1 MKEGKVFKRI
11 LAVALVVVMTIT
23 MVPFGVFAGSTD
35 SNCAHLKENTV
46 YKPLKAATCTED
58 GVKAHY
64 LCKCGAKVQYPTI
77 DNPKVVTDEHLK
89 ISALN
94 HDLVDVVA
102 KPATC
107 TVAGYTAHKDCS
119 RCDYTEGKT
128 VIPAEHSWNTGTV
141 TKVAT
146 CKEPG
151 VKTFECTANGC
162 DAKRTEPVAKT
173 NDHSYSE
180 ATCNAPATCSVCGG
194 TTGTKRSHEYTTTV
208 VAPTCYAKGYTLHD
222 CKFCDESYKDT
233 YVNEIAHKLND
244 GVVTTAATCTA
255 DGVKTFSCTAEG
267 CTYTKTEKIEKVAH
281 EAEDIP
287 TVTADCTT
295 PGSTGGQKCKV
306 CNKVIK
312 EPTTTNALGHDIE
325 KIPAV
330 AATCLEA
337 GKTEGE
343 RCKRTGC
350 TYVKAQEPVAARG
363 HDYKDNVVLVEATCT
378 KKGEKATVCSRCQ
391 DVKPGTKTEIP
402 MAAHTYKGKVE
413 PIKLPDCEKKGREA
427 DICTKCGAEKPG
439 TGKDINALGH
449 DWDKGTVKVAADCQK
464 EGTTTFKC
472 QRKDCGKTEDR
483 KTDKLD
489 CQFEEKI
496 KEPTCEEDGYSTFT
510 CKMCKSSYI
519 DKKVDKFGHSFI
531 TYVQDE
537 NTATCYSNGTKT
549 ALCDHGCGK
558 KNTITDEGSM
568 IDHKLTDFKTI
579 KEATCTEEGEEEAK
593 CFYFDKCGY
602 SESYPTDAL
611 GHTITKDTKFTVDKA
626 ATCTEKGSQSKHC
639 ERCSYTEG
647 AEEIPALGHDFQ
659 LQEGSS
665 ASCLTAGVAN
675 YKCSRCP
682 ETKKETVADPLG
694 HDFNN
699 YVFNAGT
706 ATCQKDGTETSKCSR
721 CDVTDTRTA
730 AGSKLDHVAGEAA
743 ILPATTKV
751 NGLSRTTCTV
761 CGDVVEEFE
770 IAKIASLKLAYTS
783 AIYNGKQRI
792 PKLTITDAN
801 GNALIKG
808 TDYTVVTPT
817 KEESAKI
824 GTHSYTVTFIGN
836 YEGEEEV
843 TYKVVP
849 TKTSKISATKK
860 QTEIKLTWKAVDG
873 AVGYRVY
880 VLNTKTGKYKTLV
893 KYVRGKT
900 TYTVKDLKAGT
911 NYKFAVKAYGKDGD
925 TVVWADTYTEASF
938 TTLVAKTSKITATP
952 AKTSVKLSW
961 KAVSGADGYRVY
973 VYNAKTKKYSTVAT
987 VKGKTTYTVKDLK
1000 AGTSY
1005 TFAVKA
1011 YDTVAKKA
1019 VWSNQ
1024 YTTVKV
1030 TTKK

>member
-11 LAVALVVVMTIT
+11 LAIALVVVMTIT
-23 MVPFGVFAGSTD
+23 MVPFGVFATD
-35 SNCAHLKENTV
+35 
-46 YKPLKAATCTED
+46 ATTHEH
-58 GVKAHY
+58 VW
-64 LCKCGAKVQYPTI
+64 GAKWTEG
-77 DNPKVVTDEHLK
+77 T
-89 ISALN
+89 SS
-94 HDLVDVVA
+94 
-102 KPATC
+102 TC
-107 TVAGYTAHKDCS
+107 TVAGHKGYYAC
-119 RCDYTEGKT
+119 TVEG
-128 VIPAEHSWNTGTV
+128 
-141 TKVAT
+141 
-146 CKEPG
+146 
-151 VKTFECTANGC
+151 
-162 DAKRTEPVAKT
+162 
-173 NDHSYSE
+173 
-180 ATCNAPATCSVCGG
+180 CNAKADASKKILASVEKPLADH
-194 TTGTKRSHEYTTTV
+194 TW
-208 VAPTCYAKGYTLHD
+208 
-222 CKFCDESYKDT
+222 
-233 YVNEIAHKLND
+233 ND
-244 GVVTTAATCTA
+244 GVVTTPATCGAKGTKTFTCSVCNGTKTEEIAKLTTHTWNATTGKCSVCTADCTHNWTAGKCTVCDKVCTHTGGTATCKDKKICTICGEKYGDLLTTHTYDKTSANGICTVCNAVCAHNENPSVAIPEVAATCTT
-255 DGVKTFSCTAEG
+255 DGSKNGFKC
-267 CTYTKTEKIEKVAH
+267 
-281 EAEDIP
+281 
-287 TVTADCTT
+287 ADCGKTVIE
-295 PGSTGGQKCKV
+295 PKKV
-306 CNKVIK
+306 EK
-312 EPTTTNALGHDIE
+312 LGHDIE
-325 KIPAV
+325 VIEGTAP
-330 AATCLEA
+330 TCTTA
-337 GKTEGE
+337 GKSDGQK
-343 RCKRTGC
+343 CKRCDYKVDQVTLAALDHAWSATKQTVKDSTCTAVGSKAIVCTREGC
-350 TYVKAQEPVAARG
+350 NAIKDGTTEEIAKKA
-363 HDYKDNVVLVEATCT
+363 HDYKAKAVTKEATCDT
-378 KKGEKATVCSRCQ
+378 AGEKAKVCKNCS
-391 DVKPGTKTEIP
+391 DKTE
-402 MAAHTYKGKVE
+402 VE
-413 PIKLPDCEKKGREA
+413 EIK
-427 DICTKCGAEKPG
+427 
-439 TGKDINALGH
+439 ALGH
-449 DWDKGTVKVAADCQK
+449 DWDNGTVKVAADCQK

-472 QRKDCGKTEDR
+472 QRTGCGKTEDR
-483 KTDKLD
+483 KVEKLD

-537 NTATCYSNGTKT
+537 NTATCYSDGTKT

-558 KNTITDEGSM
+558 KNTITDEGSK
-568 IDHKLTDFKTI
+568 IDHKLTDFTTV

-611 GHTITKDTKFTVDKA
+611 GHTITKDTQFTVDKA

-647 AEEIPALGHDFQ
+647 TEEISALGHDFK
-659 LQEGSS
+659 LTDDSK
-665 ASCLTAGVAN
+665 ATCTTAGVAK
-675 YKCSRCP
+675 YKCTRCT
-682 ETKKETVADPLG
+682 ETKEETVDQPLG
-694 HDFNN
+694 HTFDN
-699 YVFNAGT
+699 YVLNEGT
-706 ATCQKDGTETSKCSR
+706 ATCQQDGTETSKCKN

-730 AGSKLDHVAGEAA
+730 VGSKLDHTAGEAV
-743 ILPATTKV
+743 IVPASKEA
-751 NGLSRTTCTV
+751 NGSSKTTCTV
-761 CGDVVEEFE
+761 CGEVVEEFE
-770 IAKIASLKLAYTS
+770 IAKIATLKLAYTS

-801 GNALIKG
+801 GNTLVKG

-824 GTHSYTVTFIGN
+824 GTHSYTVTFMGN

-880 VLNTKTGKYKTLV
+880 VLNTKTGKYKTLA
-893 KYVRGKT
+893 KYVKGKT

-925 TVVWADTYTEASF
+925 TIVWATTYTEASF
-938 TTLVAKTSKITATP
+938 TTLVSKTSKITATP
-952 AKTSVKLSW
+952 AKTSVKLTW

-973 VYNAKTKKYSTVAT
+973 VYNTKTKKYSTVAT

-1030 TTKK
+1030 TTNK

>member
-23 MVPFGVFAGSTD
+23 MVPFGVFAGTGDAPACTHESYTKVPA
-35 SNCAHLKENTV
+35 S
-46 YKPLKAATCTED
+46 AATCTEPALQEHYECNNCHAKGKLVTG
-58 GVKAHY
+58 GVFSVRTIAELTTAPAAEHNWNAGTVTSPAT
-64 LCKCGAKVQYPTI
+64 CGAKGKKTFTCSVCNGTKTEEI
-77 DNPKVVTDEHLK
+77 AKLTTHTWNATTGKCSVCSADCTHSWTAGKCTVCEKVCTHTGGTATCKAQAICDVCGQSYGAK
-89 ISALN
+89 AN
-94 HDLVDVVA
+94 HTYATTFTVDVA
-102 KPATC
+102 PTC
-107 TVAGYTAHKDCS
+107 TV
-119 RCDYTEGKT
+119 
-128 VIPAEHSWNTGTV
+128 
-141 TKVAT
+141 
-146 CKEPG
+146 PG
-151 VKTFECTANGC
+151 SKSKHCTTPGC
-162 DAKRTEPVAKT
+162 DAKTDVTAI
-173 NDHSYSE
+173 
-180 ATCNAPATCSVCGG
+180 PATGHKFDK
-194 TTGTKRSHEYTTTV
+194 TK
-208 VAPTCYAKGYTLHD
+208 ADGD
-222 CKFCDESYKDT
+222 CTECT
-233 YVNEIAHKLND
+233 YVCTHNENPSVAIPEVK
-244 GVVTTAATCTA
+244 ATCTT
-255 DGVKTFSCTAEG
+255 DGSKNGFKC
-267 CTYTKTEKIEKVAH
+267 
-281 EAEDIP
+281 
-287 TVTADCTT
+287 ADC
-295 PGSTGGQKCKV
+295 GKV
-306 CNKVIK
+306 VIEPKKVEK
-312 EPTTTNALGHDIE
+312 LGHDIE
-325 KIPAV
+325 VIEGTAP
-330 AATCLEA
+330 TCTTA
-337 GKTEGE
+337 GKSDGQ
-343 RCKRTGC
+343 RCKRCDYKVEQVNLPALDHKWSATKEIVKDSTCTAKGSKAIVCTREGC
-350 TYVKAQEPVAARG
+350 NAIKEGTAEEIAMKP
-363 HDYKDNVVLVEATCT
+363 HDYKAKAVTKEATCET
-378 KKGEKATVCSRCQ
+378 AGEKAKVCKNC
-391 DVKPGTKTEIP
+391 TAKTDIEVIP
-402 MAAHTYKGKVE
+402 
-413 PIKLPDCEKKGREA
+413 
-427 DICTKCGAEKPG
+427 
-439 TGKDINALGH
+439 ALGH

-464 EGTTTFKC
+464 KGTTTFKC

-483 KTDKLD
+483 ATDKLD

-537 NTATCYSNGTKT
+537 NTATCYSDGTKT

-558 KNTITDEGSM
+558 KNTITDEGSK

-699 YVFNAGT
+699 YVFNEGT

-730 AGSKLDHVAGEAA
+730 AGSKLDHVAGEAV
-743 ILPATTKV
+743 IVPASTKA
-751 NGLSRTTCTV
+751 NGSSKTTCTV

-770 IAKIASLKLAYTS
+770 IAKVASLKLAYTS

-911 NYKFAVKAYGKDGD
+911 NYKFAVQAYGKDGD
-925 TVVWADTYTEASF
+925 TIVWADTYTEASF

-987 VKGKTTYTVKDLK
+987 VKGKTTYTVKDLT
-1000 AGTSY
+1000 AGTGY

-1011 YDTVAKKA
+1011 YDTVAKKT

>member
-23 MVPFGVFAGSTD
+23 MVPFGVFAAEGTGDASATPITPENCEHVKVLETKVEQVNPTCTQDGMKAYYACVCGAKIVYYSNIPKIETD
-35 SNCAHLKENTV
+35 ATLKID
-46 YKPLKAATCTED
+46 KLGHKWADATCTTPKTCSVCGTTEGD
-58 GVKAHY
+58 ALGHTGGTATCTTQAVCSVCGQSY
-64 LCKCGAKVQYPTI
+64 GAKANHTYATTYTI
-77 DNPKVVTDEHLK
+77 DRDP
-89 ISALN
+89 
-94 HDLVDVVA
+94 
-102 KPATC
+102 TC
-107 TVAGYTAHKDCS
+107 TVAGEKSKHCTQEGCTATTDV
-119 RCDYTEGKT
+119 TA
-128 VIPAEHSWNTGTV
+128 IPATGHNFDK
-141 TKVAT
+141 TKADGKCT
-146 CKEPG
+146 
-151 VKTFECTANGC
+151 ECTAVCPHDNGE
-162 DAKRTEPVAKT
+162 AIPAV
-173 NDHSYSE
+173 E
-180 ATCNAPATCSVCGG
+180 ATC
-194 TTGTKRSHEYTTTV
+194 
-208 VAPTCYAKGYTLHD
+208 
-222 CKFCDESYKDT
+222 
-233 YVNEIAHKLND
+233 
-244 GVVTTAATCTA
+244 
-255 DGVKTFSCTAEG
+255 
-267 CTYTKTEKIEKVAH
+267 TEK
-281 EAEDIP
+281 
-287 TVTADCTT
+287 
-295 PGSTGGQKCKV
+295 GSTAGFKCSDCGFV
-306 CNKVIK
+306 RIAPK
-312 EPTTTNALGHDIE
+312 ETNALGHDIE
-325 KIPAV
+325 VIEGTAPTCTETGKSDGKKCKRCDYEVAQTNIPATGHDFS
-330 AATCLEA
+330 ATTKTVIKESTCSSKGSKAIVCKNA
-337 GKTEGE
+337 GCNVIKDGSTEE
-343 RCKRTGC
+343 IPMKD
-350 TYVKAQEPVAARG
+350 
-363 HDYKDNVVLVEATCT
+363 HDYKDKAVTKEATCDT
-378 KKGEKATVCSRCQ
+378 AGEKAKVCKNC
-391 DVKPGTKTEIP
+391 TAKTEIE
-402 MAAHTYKGKVE
+402 V
-413 PIKLPDCEKKGREA
+413 IK
-427 DICTKCGAEKPG
+427 
-439 TGKDINALGH
+439 ALGH

-464 EGTTTFKC
+464 EGITTFKC

-537 NTATCYSNGTKT
+537 NTATCYSDGTKT

-558 KNTITDEGSM
+558 KNTITDEGSK

-730 AGSKLDHVAGEAA
+730 AGSKLDHVAGEAV
-743 ILPATTKV
+743 IVPASTKA
-751 NGLSRTTCTV
+751 NGSSTTTCTV

-770 IAKIASLKLAYTS
+770 IAKVASLKLAYTS

-893 KYVRGKT
+893 KYVKGKT

>member
-11 LAVALVVVMTIT
+11 LAIALVVVMTIT
-23 MVPFGVFAGSTD
+23 MVPFGVFAAGEATTTPTPAD
-35 SNCAHLKENTV
+35 CAHNTTHTVINRVEPTCTTDGHYRYYQCVCGV
-46 YKPLKAATCTED
+46 YFNRCNETTNELSEPIADPATFGVINKLGHQWAEATCTEAKHCTRT
-58 GVKAHY
+58 GCTATEGNALGHTGGTATCLVKA
-64 LCKCGAKVQYPTI
+64 KCTRCDQFYGDKANHPYATEYTVDRDPSCTTAGSKSKHCTTATCTAKTEETPIAATGHKF
-77 DNPKVVTDEHLK
+77 DKTKADGKCTAADCNATCSHTG
-89 ISALN
+89 S
-94 HDLVDVVA
+94 LVEIPEV
-102 KPATC
+102 KATC
-107 TVAGYTAHKDCS
+107 TVGGSKGGY
-119 RCDYTEGKT
+119 
-128 VIPAEHSWNTGTV
+128 
-141 TKVAT
+141 
-146 CKEPG
+146 
-151 VKTFECTANGC
+151 ECN
-162 DAKRTEPVAKT
+162 
-173 NDHSYSE
+173 
-180 ATCNAPATCSVCGG
+180 VCG
-194 TTGTKRSHEYTTTV
+194 KV
-208 VAPTCYAKGYTLHD
+208 VVDPAPTA
-222 CKFCDESYKDT
+222 
-233 YVNEIAHKLND
+233 
-244 GVVTTAATCTA
+244 
-255 DGVKTFSCTAEG
+255 
-267 CTYTKTEKIEKVAH
+267 
-281 EAEDIP
+281 
-287 TVTADCTT
+287 
-295 PGSTGGQKCKV
+295 
-306 CNKVIK
+306 
-312 EPTTTNALGHDIE
+312 ALGHDLE
-325 KIPAV
+325 KYTGKAP
-330 AATCLEA
+330 TCTEA
-337 GKTEGE
+337 GKSKGE
-343 RCKRTGC
+343 KCKRTGC
-350 TYVKAQEPVAARG
+350 TYELAQEDLAALGHAWSATKEIVKDSTCTAKGSKAIVCTREG
-363 HDYKDNVVLVEATCT
+363 CNAIKEGTAEEIAMKAHDYKAKAVTKEATCET
-378 KKGEKATVCSRCQ
+378 AGEKAKVCKNC
-391 DVKPGTKTEIP
+391 PAKTDIE
-402 MAAHTYKGKVE
+402 V
-413 PIKLPDCEKKGREA
+413 IK
-427 DICTKCGAEKPG
+427 
-439 TGKDINALGH
+439 ALGH

-472 QRKDCGKTEDR
+472 QRTGCGKTEDR

-537 NTATCYSNGTKT
+537 NTATCYANGTKT

-647 AEEIPALGHDFQ
+647 TEEIPALGHDFQ
-659 LQEGSS
+659 LTGDST

-682 ETKKETVADPLG
+682 ETKKETVGEPLG

-699 YVFNAGT
+699 YILNAGT

-730 AGSKLDHVAGEAA
+730 AGSKLDHVAGEAV
-743 ILPATTKV
+743 IVPASTKA
-751 NGLSRTTCTV
+751 NGSSKTTCTV

-770 IAKIASLKLAYTS
+770 IAKVASLKLAYTS

-952 AKTSVKLSW
+952 AKTSVKLTW

-973 VYNAKTKKYSTVAT
+973 VYNTKTKKYSTVAT

>member
-23 MVPFGVFAGSTD
+23 MVPFGVFATGEAPA
-35 SNCAHLKENTV
+35 CAHSNRKYV
-46 YKPLKAATCTED
+46 AAKAATCTED
-58 GVKAHY
+58 GHRDYYECQDCHMALLNIGGSNYGPAGNV
-64 LCKCGAKVQYPTI
+64 TI
-77 DNPKVVTDEHLK
+77 EAIGHAYGEWTKVTDATCYSKGLEKRVCENNAAH
-89 ISALN
+89 IETRETN
-94 HDLVDVVA
+94 MIDHNLVDVIA
-102 KPATC
+102 KDATC
-107 TVAGYTAHKDCS
+107 TENGYTAHKKCN
-119 RCDYTEGKT
+119 RAGCTYTVGKT
-128 VIPAEHSWNTGTV
+128 DVQAAHKWATTFTV
-141 TKVAT
+141 DTPAT
-146 CKEPG
+146 CKAAGSKSIHCTVANCTGKKDVTAIDALPHTFDKAKADG
-151 VKTFECTANGC
+151 KCTAVGCTGTCTHTYVKTE
-162 DAKRTEPVAKT
+162 V
-173 NDHSYSE
+173 
-180 ATCNAPATCSVCGG
+180 
-194 TTGTKRSHEYTTTV
+194 
-208 VAPTCYAKGYTLHD
+208 
-222 CKFCDESYKDT
+222 
-233 YVNEIAHKLND
+233 
-244 GVVTTAATCTA
+244 AATCTA
-255 DGVKTFSCTAEG
+255 KGADLFTCSTCGHSYKVEKGNLAAHTA
-267 CTYTKTEKIEKVAH
+267 V
-281 EAEDIP
+281 DIP
-287 TVTADCTT
+287 EVAATCTT
-295 PGSTGGQKCKV
+295 AGSKGGQKCSV
-306 CNKVIK
+306 CGEVLHAAQVV
-312 EPTTTNALGHDIE
+312 NALGHKIE
-325 KIPAV
+325 KIVSV
-330 AATCLEA
+330 AATCTTA

-343 RCKRTGC
+343 KCTRDGC
-350 TYVKAQEPVAARG
+350 TYVKAQEPIAARG
-363 HDYKDNVVLVEATCT
+363 HAWSTEKKVTLEATCT
-378 KKGEKATVCSRCQ
+378 AKGSKATVCTREGCNTI
-391 DVKPGTKTEIP
+391 KEGTIEEIAKKDHDYKAKAVTKEATCETAGEKAKVCKNCTAKTDSE
-402 MAAHTYKGKVE
+402 V
-413 PIKLPDCEKKGREA
+413 IK
-427 DICTKCGAEKPG
+427 
-439 TGKDINALGH
+439 ALGH

-464 EGTTTFKC
+464 KGTTTFKC

-483 KTDKLD
+483 ATDKLD

-537 NTATCYSNGTKT
+537 NTATCYANGTKT

-699 YVFNAGT
+699 YVFNEGT

-770 IAKIASLKLAYTS
+770 IAKIATLKLAYTS

-893 KYVRGKT
+893 KYVKGKT

-938 TTLVAKTSKITATP
+938 TTLVAKTSKVTATP

>member
-23 MVPFGVFAGSTD
+23 MVPFGVFATGEAPACTHESYTKVPA
-35 SNCAHLKENTV
+35 S
-46 YKPLKAATCTED
+46 AATCTEPALQEHYECNNCHAKGKLVTG
-58 GVKAHY
+58 GVFSVRTIVQLTTAPAAEHNWNAGTVTTPAT
-64 LCKCGAKVQYPTI
+64 CGAKGTKTFTCSVCNGTKTEEI
-77 DNPKVVTDEHLK
+77 AKLTTHSWNATTGKCTVCSADCTHSWTAGKCTVCEKVCTHTGGTATCKAQAICDVCGQSYGAK
-89 ISALN
+89 AN
-94 HDLVDVVA
+94 HTYATAFTEDKA
-102 KPATC
+102 PTC
-107 TVAGYTAHKDCS
+107 TVAGSKSKH
-119 RCDYTEGKT
+119 
-128 VIPAEHSWNTGTV
+128 
-141 TKVAT
+141 
-146 CKEPG
+146 
-151 VKTFECTANGC
+151 CTTTGC
-162 DAKRTEPVAKT
+162 DAKTDVTPI
-173 NDHSYSE
+173 
-180 ATCNAPATCSVCGG
+180 PATGHKYDKNKADGDCTECTHICTHNENPSVAIPEV
-194 TTGTKRSHEYTTTV
+194 K
-208 VAPTCYAKGYTLHD
+208 
-222 CKFCDESYKDT
+222 
-233 YVNEIAHKLND
+233 
-244 GVVTTAATCTA
+244 ATCTT
-255 DGVKTFSCTAEG
+255 DGSKNGFKC
-267 CTYTKTEKIEKVAH
+267 
-281 EAEDIP
+281 
-287 TVTADCTT
+287 ADC
-295 PGSTGGQKCKV
+295 GKV
-306 CNKVIK
+306 VIEPKKVEK
-312 EPTTTNALGHDIE
+312 LGHDIE
-325 KIPAV
+325 VIEGTAP
-330 AATCLEA
+330 TCTTA
-337 GKTEGE
+337 GKSDGQ
-343 RCKRTGC
+343 RCKRCDYKVEQVNLPALDHKWSTTKEIVKDSTCTAKGSKAIVCTREGC
-350 TYVKAQEPVAARG
+350 NAIKEGTTEEIAMKP
-363 HDYKDNVVLVEATCT
+363 HDYKAKDVTKKATCET
-378 KKGEKATVCSRCQ
+378 AGEKAKVCKNC
-391 DVKPGTKTEIP
+391 TAKTEIE
-402 MAAHTYKGKVE
+402 V
-413 PIKLPDCEKKGREA
+413 IK
-427 DICTKCGAEKPG
+427 
-439 TGKDINALGH
+439 ALGH

-464 EGTTTFKC
+464 KGTTTFKC
-472 QRKDCGKTEDR
+472 QRTDCGKTEDR
-483 KTDKLD
+483 ATDKLD

-699 YVFNAGT
+699 YVFNEGT

-721 CDVTDTRTA
+721 CDETDTRTA

-761 CGDVVEEFE
+761 CGEVVEEFE
-770 IAKIASLKLAYTS
+770 IAQIASLKLAYTS

-849 TKTSKISATKK
+849 AKTSKISATKK

-880 VLNTKTGKYKTLV
+880 VLNTQTGKYKTLV
-893 KYVRGKT
+893 KYVKGKT

-973 VYNAKTKKYSTVAT
+973 VYNTKTKKYSTVAT

-1011 YDTVAKKA
+1011 YDTVAKNT